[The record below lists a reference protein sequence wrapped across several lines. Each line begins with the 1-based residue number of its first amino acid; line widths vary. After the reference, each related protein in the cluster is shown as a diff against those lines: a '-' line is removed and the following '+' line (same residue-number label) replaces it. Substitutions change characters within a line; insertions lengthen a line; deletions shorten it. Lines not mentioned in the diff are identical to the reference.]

1 MNAIYFLYKYIGP
14 SLFLLLPLSVITS
27 TLALYVVYI
36 IFAGRKVNEWLD
48 VLLANGREA
57 ALLIGFAG
65 SILALTS
72 SFQANGASPV
82 EIRDNMFRTL
92 ATGFW
97 SSLFGIFI
105 SLKARIGL
113 LLLKSS

>member
-1 MNAIYFLYKYIGP
+1 MKAISFLYTYIGP
-14 SLFLLLPLSVITS
+14 AVFLLLPLSVVTS
-27 TLALYVVYI
+27 SLVMYVVYSI
-36 IFAGRKVNEWLD
+36 LAKRRANEWVY

-65 SILALTS
+65 SILAMTK

-82 EIRDNMFRTL
+82 EIRDNMFLIL

-105 SLKARIGL
+105 SLKARAGL